1 MVSEVWTNFLF
12 IIVENIL
19 FYNIVVDS
27 VDNGHAR
34 IWITLNWSQGIVHS
48 K

>member
-1 MVSEVWTNFLF
+1 MNQLSFF

-34 IWITLNWSQGIVHS
+34 IWITFQLKSGYCA
-48 K
+48 